1 MRLPKKVRRPQRSDP
16 AKVAGRK
23 PSSFVVAPLA
33 EFREVAAWPFAQK
46 RLGPEYFTQVYGL
59 EKCGVDYATKWLKA
73 HGLTAHFEANELVHH
88 LQVLDA
94 LLFYD
99 GVDIVNSAGCEII
112 ARRCIAIE
120 RTYSSHR
127 EPSSGSPDFFALYD
141 ISKPSVRIPAAD
153 KTVMKQLAFDASM
166 AKLLARQAAQDK
178 GGAVM

>member
-1 MRLPKKVRRPQRSDP
+1 MRLPKKVRRPQRSDS

-23 PSSFVVAPLA
+23 PSSPVVAPLA

-59 EKCGVDYATKWLKA
+59 EKCGVDYATKWLKE

-94 LLFYD
+94 LLFHD

-120 RTYSSHR
+120 RTYT
-127 EPSSGSPDFFALYD
+127 ESPDFFALYD

>member
-1 MRLPKKVRRPQRSDP
+1 M
-16 AKVAGRK
+16 
-23 PSSFVVAPLA
+23 
-33 EFREVAAWPFAQK
+33 AAWPFAQK

-59 EKCGVDYATKWLKA
+59 EKCGVDYATKWLKE

-127 EPSSGSPDFFALYD
+127 ASGSPDFFALYA
-141 ISKPSVRIPAAD
+141 ISAKPSAVSRIPAAD
-153 KTVMKQLAFDASM
+153 KGVMKQLAFEASM
-166 AKLLARQAAQDK
+166 DKLLARQAARDSSVEAIDYYY
-178 GGAVM
+178 GSG

>member
-1 MRLPKKVRRPQRSDP
+1 MCIRDR
-16 AKVAGRK
+16 
-23 PSSFVVAPLA
+23 
-33 EFREVAAWPFAQK
+33 
-46 RLGPEYFTQVYGL
+46 YGL

-127 EPSSGSPDFFALYD
+127 EPSSESPDFFALYD

-178 GGAVM
+178 GCLLYTSPSPRDLSTSRMPSSA

>member
-1 MRLPKKVRRPQRSDP
+1 MRLPKKGRRLARSDP
-16 AKVAGRK
+16 PRDGRK
-23 PSSFVVAPLA
+23 APSSPPGALVA
-33 EFREVAAWPFAQK
+33 EFREMAGWPFAQK
-46 RLGPEYFTQVYGL
+46 RLGPEYFTKVYGL

>member
-1 MRLPKKVRRPQRSDP
+1 MRLPKKVRRPQRSDS
-16 AKVAGRK
+16 AKVAERK
-23 PSSFVVAPLA
+23 PSSPVVAPLA

-46 RLGPEYFTQVYGL
+46 RLGPDYFKQVYGR
-59 EKCGVDYATKWLKA
+59 EKCGVDYANAWLRE
-73 HGLTAHFEANELVHH
+73 HGLMQHVEAQELVHY
-88 LQVLDA
+88 LQAVDA
-94 LLFYD
+94 CLFYD
-99 GVDIVNSAGCEII
+99 GVDIVNSSGCEIL

-127 EPSSGSPDFFALYD
+127 EPSSGSLDFFALYD